1 VHRAVLIMSKPR
13 FHPPGY
19 RLWKLGSKCVDDQ
32 FLLAPTSDV
41 YTLVFL
47 FLAKMQELYDVE
59 LVGFV
64 FMGNHFHILVR
75 LHEDRLPDIMRDF
88 KGGLAKALN
97 RLHGRR
103 GALWMER
110 YDDDAVLN
118 DDAAEAAVHYFHA
131 NPVRAHVVSRVDD
144 YTGVSS
150 WRAYAEDLD
159 SLSHTYLDERS
170 WRRAGAI
177 ESLRGL
183 YMKTATVRVSRPP
196 SWDGLSREA
205 RRAKVRGLIA
215 DMREEERRAAAER
228 EREGASAPSAGA
240 AAERDP
246 RSRPRRPKVKG
257 PKRTWASGTE
267 EQIQRFRAA
276 YDQMLPAYRV
286 ASIEFRRTGTMPPF
300 PAGTYPPRIMYAFV
314 EV

>member
-1 VHRAVLIMSKPR
+1 
-13 FHPPGY
+13 
-19 RLWKLGSKCVDDQ
+19 
-32 FLLAPTSDV
+32 
-41 YTLVFL
+41 
-47 FLAKMQELYDVE
+47 VE

-110 YDDDAVLN
+110 YDDDVVLN

-150 WRAYAEDLD
+150 WKAYAEDLD
-159 SLSHTYLDERS
+159 SLTHTYLDERS

-196 SWDGLSREA
+196 SWDGLSRAA
-205 RRAKVRGLIA
+205 RRAKVQGLIA

-228 EREGASAPSAGA
+228 ACEGTSVPSPEEAVR
-240 AAERDP
+240 RDP
-246 RSRPRRPKVKG
+246 RSRPKRPEAKRR
-257 PKRTWASGTE
+257 KRKWASGTD
-267 EQIQRFRAA
+267 EQVQRFCEA
-276 YDQMLPAYRV
+276 YDQMLPAYRR
-286 ASIEFRRTGTMPPF
+286 ASLEFRRTGTMPAF

>member
-1 VHRAVLIMSKPR
+1 
-13 FHPPGY
+13 
-19 RLWKLGSKCVDDQ
+19 
-32 FLLAPTSDV
+32 
-41 YTLVFL
+41 
-47 FLAKMQELYDVE
+47 
-59 LVGFV
+59 
-64 FMGNHFHILVR
+64 
-75 LHEDRLPDIMRDF
+75 
-88 KGGLAKALN
+88 
-97 RLHGRR
+97 
-103 GALWMER
+103 MER

-150 WRAYAEDLD
+150 WKAYAEDLD
-159 SLSHTYLDERS
+159 SLTHTYLDERS

-183 YMKTATVRVSRPP
+183 HMKTATVRVSRPP
-196 SWDGLSREA
+196 SWEGLSREA

-228 EREGASAPSAGA
+228 EGEGASAPSAGEA
-240 AAERDP
+240 AKRDP

-257 PKRTWASGTE
+257 PKRRCASGTE
-267 EQIQRFRAA
+267 EQVQRFRAA
-276 YDQMLPAYRV
+276 YDQMLPTYRS
-286 ASIEFRRTGTMPPF
+286 ASLEFRRTGTMPPF